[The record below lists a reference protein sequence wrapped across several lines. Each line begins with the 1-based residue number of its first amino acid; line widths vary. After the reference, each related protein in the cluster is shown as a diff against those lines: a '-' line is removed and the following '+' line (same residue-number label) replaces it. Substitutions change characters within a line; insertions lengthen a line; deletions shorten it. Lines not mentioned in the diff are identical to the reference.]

1 MGLCES
7 AWVLH
12 VSSHCVFFFPN
23 AQESSAGVWAGMVAP
38 MQWWGHRKALE
49 VTQWLPKLGLQR
61 NIQIMVF
68 SRHGCI
74 LR

>member
-12 VSSHCVFFFPN
+12 VSSHCVFFFPY

-38 MQWWGHRKALE
+38 MQWWGHRKAL
-49 VTQWLPKLGLQR
+49 
-61 NIQIMVF
+61 
-68 SRHGCI
+68 
-74 LR
+74 